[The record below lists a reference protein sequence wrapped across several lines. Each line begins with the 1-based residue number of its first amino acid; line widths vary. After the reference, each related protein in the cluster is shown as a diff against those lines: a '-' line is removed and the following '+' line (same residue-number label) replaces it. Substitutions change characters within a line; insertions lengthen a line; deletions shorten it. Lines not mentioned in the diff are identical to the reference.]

1 MWLASV
7 KTERVKVEGNYIHN
21 ETGTTEDKIMGEFT
35 RLWDIIQRAMW
46 GPLRV
51 LRRRVTWFDFFY
63 LIRLHWIILDWIGLD
78 WLGLDWI
85 EWIKADRSAGR
96 HSIVQLEWWGL

>member
-1 MWLASV
+1 M
-7 KTERVKVEGNYIHN
+7 KTERVKAEGNYIHN

-51 LRRRVTWFDFFY
+51 LRRRVAWFDFFFQDY
-63 LIRLHWIILDWIGLD
+63 TGLYWIGLG
-78 WLGLDWI
+78 WIGLDWI

-96 HSIVQLEWWGL
+96 HSIVQLGWWGL